1 MYVVS
6 EWIIISSPSD
16 ISAIFRSLLYE
27 ACGRIINPI
36 YGSVGLQWSNQWEFC
51 EAAVN
56 AVLNGYPI
64 MKLPPDVDAPYPI
77 IPLQSCDI
85 RHLSKD
91 PNGYDNGK
99 APVVEPD
106 YEVMIPSFE
115 YGLGSESSSAFS
127 FAQLTENHHGTD
139 ELILNPVPTRDY
151 FCAET
156 VETSLGIGVGS
167 DRGVNGKSSPNAS
180 GEIGLELTLGW
191 GPEVVRR
198 HLALLEHL
206 PDV

>member
-1 MYVVS
+1 
-6 EWIIISSPSD
+6 
-16 ISAIFRSLLYE
+16 
-27 ACGRIINPI
+27 
-36 YGSVGLQWSNQWEFC
+36 
-51 EAAVN
+51 
-56 AVLNGYPI
+56 

-99 APVVEPD
+99 APVIEQD
-106 YEVMIPSFE
+106 CEVMIPSYE
-115 YGLGSESSSAFS
+115 YGLGSECSGAFF
-127 FAQLTENHHGTD
+127 FAPLSENHHGTD
-139 ELILNPVPTRDY
+139 QLILNQVPTREY

-167 DRGVNGKSSPNAS
+167 ARGVNGKSTPNAS

-191 GPEVVRR
+191 GTEVVRR
-198 HLALLEHL
+198 HLASVEHL
-206 PDV
+206 PDQDDV